1 MPRIGWRNLS
11 VPRGERYGMKRFF
24 FGLVVGG
31 FLGVAVGAA
40 GMLFFYPFLF
50 LNNIVADEKL
60 QNAETLA
67 QRASGAFIHANPS
80 DPVHYGMGKVSV
92 FDDTVRL
99 EPDFVVG
106 PGPKYKVLLHTARGI
121 RKTDDIHAA
130 RYVDLGPLRAFK
142 GSQNYTIPAGLS
154 LAEFQSVVIWCEAF
168 DVLISPADLTVR

>member
-1 MPRIGWRNLS
+1 
-11 VPRGERYGMKRFF
+11 MKRFF

-60 QNAETLA
+60 QNTATLT

-106 PGPKYKVLLHTARGI
+106 PGPKYKVLLHTAQGI
-121 RKTDDIHAA
+121 RKTGDIHAA

-142 GSQNYTIPAGLS
+142 GSQNYAIPAGLD
-154 LAEFQSVVIWCEAF
+154 LAEFRSVVIWCEAF
-168 DVLISPADLTVR
+168 DVLISPADLTSR